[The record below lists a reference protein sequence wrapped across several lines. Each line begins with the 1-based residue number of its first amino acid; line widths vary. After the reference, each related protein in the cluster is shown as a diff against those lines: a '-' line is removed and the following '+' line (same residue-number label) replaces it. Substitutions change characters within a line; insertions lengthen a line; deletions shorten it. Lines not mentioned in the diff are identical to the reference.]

1 MKNEGIYIVNPNGE
15 QTFLSPPSSGYGE
28 IQILYCNS
36 IPVSTKEIRTMRLT
50 ETKKSKVTN

>member
-1 MKNEGIYIVNPNGE
+1 MMKEGVYIIDAKGE

-36 IPVSTKEIRTMRLT
+36 VPVSTKETRTVRLA
-50 ETKKSKVTN
+50 ETKKSKATN

>member
-1 MKNEGIYIVNPNGE
+1 MKKEGIYIVDSKGE
-15 QTFLSPPSSGYGE
+15 QRFLSPPSSGYGE

-36 IPVSTKEIRTMRLT
+36 IPVSTKETRTMRLT